1 MFRRGKIWRSG
12 AASGERLDYCRA
24 ENAAASIW
32 GLQTIARSFASFEP
46 MRFEL
51 PSEFDAEIGA
61 AYFAYRHKATDPKIQ
76 KRRLQMAS
84 TQAQFKSP
92 ESTREVWA
100 SLNYLLKGDEKPVA
114 YAFTPPPGVTPSTRR
129 PDPHTVTIRDARAI
143 ADKLSLDEQGFVLT
157 RHETKVKNF
166 YDQDEVREVYY
177 PEIEKLLKE
186 KTGAVRVLVF
196 DHQVRC
202 LPKAQAK
209 VDRAREPVRSVHN
222 DYTAKSGRRRV
233 SDHLGD
239 EASDLLKHR
248 FAEINVWRPI
258 TGPVQESPLAVCD
271 SKSIAP
277 QDFVACDF
285 VYPDKVGETY
295 AFTYNPDHR
304 WYFFPHLQREE
315 AILLKCYD
323 SAEDGRARFSAHSA
337 FDDPT
342 SPPDAPARESI
353 EVRSLIF
360 FAPDHDSASASA
372 QQPAE
377 LAD

>member
-1 MFRRGKIWRSG
+1 
-12 AASGERLDYCRA
+12 
-24 ENAAASIW
+24 
-32 GLQTIARSFASFEP
+32 
-46 MRFEL
+46 
-51 PSEFDAEIGA
+51 
-61 AYFAYRHKATDPKIQ
+61 
-76 KRRLQMAS
+76 MAS
-84 TQAQFKSP
+84 TQTELKNP
-92 ESTREVWA
+92 ESTREVRT
-100 SLNYLLKGDEKPVA
+100 SLNYLQKTDEKPVT

-129 PDPHTVTIRDARAI
+129 PDPHAVTIRDARAI
-143 ADKLSLDEQGFVLT
+143 ADKLSLDTQGFVLT

-186 KTGAVRVLVF
+186 KTGAVRVQVF

-209 VDRAREPVRSVHN
+209 LDHAREPVRSVHN

-239 EASDLLKHR
+239 EAGDLLKHR

-258 TGPVQESPLAVCD
+258 TGPVEESPLAVCD

-277 QDFVACDF
+277 EDFVACDL

-295 AFTYNPDHR
+295 AFIYNPNHR

-323 SAEDGRARFSAHSA
+323 SAEDGRARFTAHSA

-342 SPPDAPARESI
+342 SPPDAAPRESI

-360 FAPDHDSASASA
+360 FAPEEQKSAPA
-372 QQPAE
+372 QHPAG